1 MTILVAIAAA
11 RDIVSGGLH
20 SILAEDGYIEVIE
33 RFPEF
38 GVRPDVV
45 LYDAVGMET
54 DEGAELKTLVKDR
67 EWAVIVVGRDL
78 RPDLAARALAHGAY
92 GCVSMESDASEILAT
107 VHAAVGERAAN
118 DGVWPESQQAPG
130 SLAELSPREVQVL
143 SGITAGLSNAEIC
156 GLLGL
161 GHNTMKTYVRTAYR
175 KIDVRTR
182 SQAVA
187 WCLRHGFEP
196 PAADRGGLR
205 A

>member
-11 RDIVSGGLH
+11 RDIVSGGLR
-20 SILAEDGYIEVIE
+20 SILAEDDDIEVVE

-38 GVRPDVV
+38 GLVPDVV
-45 LYDAVGMET
+45 LYDAIGMED

-92 GCVSMESDASEILAT
+92 GCFSMESDADAILST
-107 VHAAVGERAAN
+107 VHASVAERTAN
-118 DGVWPESQQAPG
+118 DGTWPESSHEPG
-130 SLAELSPREVQVL
+130 ALAELSPREIQVL
-143 SGITAGLSNAEIC
+143 SGITGGLSNAEIC
-156 GLLGL
+156 ALLNL
-161 GHNTMKTYVRTAYR
+161 GHNTMKTYIRTAYR

-187 WCLRHGFEP
+187 WCLQHGFEP
-196 PAADRGGLR
+196 PTDDRGGLR